1 MLELNICCC
10 YVNYYLS
17 LLHMQYLSICDEC
30 LEGEK
35 CRQSWKVLYLEEAYR
50 LQASLGEWKNT
61 LITWI
66 IGWDCKDIIGEL
78 NCPHNQWERSLKANL
93 RNLDFFFFFF
103 LAALCDLWDFSSP
116 TRDWTQAPQQWTWQ
130 LGFHLGTAREIL
142 DWWVYNWIGFA
153 FEANH
158 FKSSVDWMGGRLEGV
173 GNEGW

>member
-93 RNLDFFFFFF
+93 RNLDFFFFFWLHCVTCGILVPQPGIEPRPLSSERDSWVSTWGPPGKSWIDGF
-103 LAALCDLWDFSSP
+103 TTGLDLHLRP
-116 TRDWTQAPQQWTWQ
+116 T
-130 LGFHLGTAREIL
+130 IL
-142 DWWVYNWIGFA
+142 KAV
-153 FEANH
+153 
-158 FKSSVDWMGGRLEGV
+158 
-173 GNEGW
+173 